1 MTTLIKINNTY
12 YPVKKIAMIELTR
25 GETIYTFANTAPQ
38 LELNP
43 VDEIQ
48 TVQSI
53 RKLDVLCKEDNFVMI
68 NDTTLVNPAYITK
81 ITAKEHE
88 DDDGNP
94 YTQILFMLLNDKVG
108 TSITTPASTLNDID
122 NILDILFHDT
132 IMKVIH

>member
-12 YPVKKIAMIELTR
+12 YPAKKLAMIELTR
-25 GETIYTFANTAPQ
+25 GETIYTFANTPPQ

-53 RKLDVLCKEDNFVMI
+53 HKLDVLCKEDNFVMI

-81 ITAKEHE
+81 ITAKEHK

-94 YTQILFMLLNDKVG
+94 YTQISFMLLNDKVG
-108 TSITTPASTLNDID
+108 TSIITPASTLDDID
-122 NILDILFHDT
+122 NILDSLFHDT
-132 IMKVIH
+132 IMKMIH